1 MSDDKRLLNR
11 DKRRYILPSERA
23 WGAETHAYL
32 PELCDQLD
40 AGKIRRR
47 DFLRQACL
55 LGMTATAAYAMA
67 DVLTGEAALVPPAV
81 AQTPKPG
88 GTLRV
93 SMRVPEMTDPA
104 NFDWTEKS
112 NVARF
117 IVEHLTRT
125 KSDNVTVP
133 YLAEKWEA
141 SDDLK
146 TWAFSLRKGVKWS
159 NGDDFTSADLAH
171 NVNRWL
177 DPATGSS
184 NLGLFDAMVEQ
195 YDTGE
200 KDKDGKPKMAKR
212 GIGNAVEVIDDH
224 TVKFN
229 LKQAALAIPENF
241 YNYPTAIVHRGF
253 GKDYDADL
261 SKNPIGTG
269 AFRLA
274 DFGVGEKAILK
285 RERDWWAG
293 PFHLDEIHY
302 FDHGEDTNAW
312 VAALASKQ
320 VDMIW
325 RLPVEAIDTIK
336 RIPGLELAP
345 QTTAQTAVM
354 RFRVTE
360 KPFDNKKIRQAIA
373 ACMDHEEINRI
384 AFRGLGVAAENHHV
398 CPIHPEYVRLPALK
412 RDPEKAKALLREA
425 GVEGGL
431 TVEIANGDTEGP
443 WMTAACSTFKKQAEA
458 AGITVNINK
467 MPTSQYWEVWNKAPW
482 GYTAWTHRP
491 LGTMVLSLAYRAGV
505 PWNETAYD
513 NPGFDKALNEAEA
526 ELDVNERS
534 KKMEVCEKILQDD
547 AIIPQPF
554 WRTVNKA
561 VSTRVKGHVTHPT
574 LYHQFQDVWLDDA

>member
-1 MSDDKRLLNR
+1 MSDKRNFLKR
-11 DKRRYILPSERA
+11 DRRRYLLPSEKA
-23 WGAETHAYL
+23 WGAETHSYL
-32 PELCDQLD
+32 PELCDQLNV
-40 AGKIRRR
+40 GKIHRR

-55 LGMTATAAYAMA
+55 LGMTATTAYSMA
-67 DVLTGEAALVPPAV
+67 GILTGEDSIIPEAM

-93 SMRVPEMTDPA
+93 SMRIQEMTDPA
-104 NFDWTEKS
+104 SFNWVEPS

-117 IVEHLTRT
+117 MIEHLSRT
-125 KSDNVTVP
+125 QADNVTVP

-146 TWAFSLRKGVKWS
+146 SWVFHLRKGIKWS
-159 NGDDFTSADLAH
+159 NGDDFTSADVAH

-184 NLGLFDAMVEQ
+184 NLGLFDGMVEQ
-195 YDTGE
+195 IDTGE

-212 GIGNAVEVIDDH
+212 GIEGAVEVVDDH
-224 TVKFN
+224 TIKFN
-229 LKQAALAIPENF
+229 LKQAALAMPENF

-269 AFRLA
+269 AFKLV

-285 RERDWWAG
+285 KERDWWGG

-320 VDMIW
+320 VDMIY
-325 RLPVEAIDTIK
+325 RLPVEALDTVK

-354 RFRVTE
+354 RFRITE
-360 KPFDNKKIRQAIA
+360 KPFDNIKVRQAIA
-373 ACMDHEEINRI
+373 ACMDHKEIVDV
-384 AFRGLGVAAENHHV
+384 AFRGQGIVAENHHV
-398 CPIHPEYVRLPALK
+398 CPIHPEYAELPPLK
-412 RDPEKAKALLREA
+412 RDIELAKKLLGEA
-425 GVEGGL
+425 GYADGL

-443 WMTAACSTFKKQAEA
+443 WMTAACSVFKKQCEA

-467 MPTSQYWEVWNKAPW
+467 MPSSQYWEVWDKAPW
-482 GYTAWTHRP
+482 GYTGWTHRP

-505 PWNETAYD
+505 PWNEVAYD
-513 NPGFDKALNEAEA
+513 NPDFDSALNAAEA
-526 ELDVNERS
+526 ELDVNKR
-534 KKMEVCEKILQDD
+534 KTLMTKCQKIIQDD

-554 WRTVNKA
+554 WRTTQKA
-561 VSTRVKGHVTHPT
+561 HSTRVKGHVTHPT
-574 LYHQFQDVWLDDA
+574 LYHQFHNVWMDDA